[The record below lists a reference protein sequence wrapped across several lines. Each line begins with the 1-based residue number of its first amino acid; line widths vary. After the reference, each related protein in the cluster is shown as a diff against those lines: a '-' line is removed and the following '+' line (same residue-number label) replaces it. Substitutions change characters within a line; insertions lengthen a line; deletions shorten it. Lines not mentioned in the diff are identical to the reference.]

1 MEYLKSMTEIGLAEP
16 VNDRLTV
23 ETSHPDNST
32 LIVQSRKKMLKTHAS
47 CEIECSE
54 ISLYIF
60 KGLTLA

>member
-32 LIVQSRKKMLKTHAS
+32 LIVQKLKKCSKTYAS
-47 CEIECSE
+47 CEIEQSE
-54 ISLYIF
+54 ISLYINYT
-60 KGLTLA
+60 GLT